1 MTVIRARKPKETMM
15 SVPESDMTFIKDL
28 LTKMNVKLNEVEISL
43 VKLNQTVVG
52 NKEYGQKGL
61 VEQVN
66 EHRKY
71 IEDDRAY
78 KAKVLGG
85 VTVIGVLY
93 GILLK
98 YWDKIF

>member
-1 MTVIRARKPKETMM
+1 MTEIRGRKPKEIMIR
-15 SVPESDMTFIKDL
+15 VPESDMTFIKDL
-28 LTKMNVKLNEVEISL
+28 LTKMNVKLNEVEMSL
-43 VKLNQTVVG
+43 IKINQTVVG
-52 NKEYGQKGL
+52 DKQYGQKGL

-71 IEDDRAY
+71 IEEDKAY

-85 VTVIGVLY
+85 LTVVGVVY
-93 GILLK
+93 GIILK

>member
-1 MTVIRARKPKETMM
+1 MTVVRGRKPKEIMM

-85 VTVIGVLY
+85 VTVIGVIY